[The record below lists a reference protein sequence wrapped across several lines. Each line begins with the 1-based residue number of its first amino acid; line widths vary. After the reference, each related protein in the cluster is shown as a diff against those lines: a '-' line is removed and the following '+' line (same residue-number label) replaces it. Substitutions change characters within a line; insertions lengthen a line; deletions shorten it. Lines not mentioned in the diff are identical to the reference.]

1 MAFHRNAPQ
10 VSGLKRSSRRVTTSD
25 SCLPPSM
32 YSLRFSLKT
41 QKFLIVLALTGLV
54 WIVFGQTAHFDWVG
68 YDDHDYVYRSGRVTS
83 RISFSN
89 MHGPSLIFTPPI
101 GIPSPPCR

>member
-10 VSGLKRSSRRVTTSD
+10 VSGLKRSSRRVTTTD

-41 QKFLIVLALTGLV
+41 QKFLIVLALTTLV
-54 WIVFGQTAHFDWVG
+54 WMSLGKPRTSIG
-68 YDDHDYVYRSGRVTS
+68 SVTM
-83 RISFSN
+83 ITITFIA
-89 MHGPSLIFTPPI
+89 PVA
-101 GIPSPPCR
+101 